1 MGVETREGTVHLNGV
16 SSVVTLIGRVKSE
29 TIRSDAERRPRHE
42 GRQGRQQRAYRRQD
56 QRTGRD
62 AGLGAESPTRP
73 ITITC
78 ADCGGTQVI
87 PPLPPGGFAVCHR
100 CGRSLAHRSRTGF
113 SLTLACAM
121 AICILLPS
129 AVLMPV
135 MDSTIRKLG
144 FFESRLVSSVPV
156 IYSEVWF
163 PLALGFLL
171 FAFLLPA
178 FRALLQVI
186 ALGSLRWRWRI
197 RQPGRIFR
205 WSEQMAGWSMTD
217 VVAVA
222 GVVAYFRASAPAGV
236 EAGLGAWSYLAVAVL
251 ALIGDRS
258 MDRRAVWNAIL
269 PDLTSFPG
277 GHVASCD
284 VCEMAAPS
292 RRPGDRCPRCGHTLD
307 RDIAPRFAPA
317 LAAVAVAIPLC
328 VPAFTAAI
336 IVNDNLTG
344 VWQHTFLGT
353 VELLTD
359 RGYWQYGVVVV
370 VAGVV
375 IPALELIGLI
385 WMLAKV
391 RFPST
396 RGLVT
401 RTRLYRVLQ
410 RLARW
415 PMILLFIAAIAAP
428 VVDVRGIRELVAGP
442 GATPLFLVVALL
454 MLAMAL
460 FKPRLM
466 WETAGETT

>member
-1 MGVETREGTVHLNGV
+1 M
-16 SSVVTLIGRVKSE
+16 
-29 TIRSDAERRPRHE
+29 
-42 GRQGRQQRAYRRQD
+42 
-56 QRTGRD
+56 
-62 AGLGAESPTRP
+62 
-73 ITITC
+73 TITC
-78 ADCGGTQVI
+78 ADCGATQII
-87 PPLPPGGFAVCHR
+87 PALPLGAAAVCHR
-100 CGRSLAHRSRTGF
+100 CGRFLARRSRTGF

-163 PLALGFLL
+163 PFAFGFLL

-186 ALGSLRWRWRI
+186 VLGSLRWGWRI
-197 RQPGRIFR
+197 RQPGGIFR
-205 WSEQMAGWSMTD
+205 WSEQLTGWSMPD
-217 VVAVA
+217 VVAMA
-222 GVVAYFRASAPAGV
+222 GVVAYFRASARGGV
-236 EAGLGAWSYLAVAVL
+236 EAGIGAWCYLAVAIL

-269 PDLTSFPG
+269 PDATSLPS

-284 VCEMAAPS
+284 VCEMAASS

-307 RDIAPRFAPA
+307 RDVAQRFAPA

-353 VELLTD
+353 VELLAD
-359 RGYWQYGVVVV
+359 RGYWQYGLVVVG
-370 VAGVV
+370 AGVV

-391 RFPST
+391 RFPSR

-401 RTRLYRVLQ
+401 RTRFYRVLQ

-415 PMILLFIAAIAAP
+415 PMIILFIAAIAAP
-428 VVDVRGIRELVAGP
+428 IVDVRGIHELVAGP
-442 GATPLFLVVALL
+442 GAAPLFLVIALL

-466 WETAGETT
+466 WVTAGERT

>member
-1 MGVETREGTVHLNGV
+1 
-16 SSVVTLIGRVKSE
+16 
-29 TIRSDAERRPRHE
+29 
-42 GRQGRQQRAYRRQD
+42 
-56 QRTGRD
+56 
-62 AGLGAESPTRP
+62 
-73 ITITC
+73 
-78 ADCGGTQVI
+78 
-87 PPLPPGGFAVCHR
+87 
-100 CGRSLAHRSRTGF
+100 
-113 SLTLACAM
+113 M
-121 AICILLPS
+121 AICIVLPS

-156 IYSEVWF
+156 IYTEVWF
-163 PLALGFLL
+163 PLAFGFLL

-178 FRALLQVI
+178 FRALCQVMV
-186 ALGSLRWRWRI
+186 LGSLQWGWRI
-197 RQPGRIFR
+197 WQPGRIFR
-205 WSEQMAGWSMTD
+205 WSEQLTGWSMTD
-217 VVAVA
+217 VVVIA
-222 GVVAYFRASAPAGV
+222 GVVAYFRASAPTGV
-236 EAGLGAWSYLAVAVL
+236 EAGIGAWCYLAVAIL

-258 MDRRAVWNAIL
+258 LDRRAVWNAIL
-269 PDLTSFPG
+269 PDATSFPD

-284 VCEMAAPS
+284 VCEMAASS
-292 RRPGDRCPRCGHTLD
+292 RRPGDRCPRCGQTLD

-336 IVNDNLTG
+336 IVNDTLTG
-344 VWQHTFLGT
+344 VWQRTFLGT
-353 VELLTD
+353 VELLAD

-375 IPALELIGLI
+375 IPALELLGLI

-415 PMILLFIAAIAAP
+415 PMIILFIAAIAAP
-428 VVDVRGIRELVAGP
+428 IVDVRGIRDLVAGP
-442 GATPLFLVVALL
+442 GATPLFLVIALL

-466 WETAGETT
+466 WETAGAVAHATTTSSTNAEPRPLRGACEGEEGVAVDPDRTGRRSHLDGRGDEARMENERCAKRLDQSHEDCGERRRIRSRRPGDTASGARDVVRE

>member
-1 MGVETREGTVHLNGV
+1 
-16 SSVVTLIGRVKSE
+16 
-29 TIRSDAERRPRHE
+29 
-42 GRQGRQQRAYRRQD
+42 
-56 QRTGRD
+56 
-62 AGLGAESPTRP
+62 
-73 ITITC
+73 
-78 ADCGGTQVI
+78 
-87 PPLPPGGFAVCHR
+87 
-100 CGRSLAHRSRTGF
+100 
-113 SLTLACAM
+113 
-121 AICILLPS
+121 
-129 AVLMPV
+129 
-135 MDSTIRKLG
+135 
-144 FFESRLVSSVPV
+144 
-156 IYSEVWF
+156 
-163 PLALGFLL
+163 
-171 FAFLLPA
+171 
-178 FRALLQVI
+178 
-186 ALGSLRWRWRI
+186 
-197 RQPGRIFR
+197 
-205 WSEQMAGWSMTD
+205 MTD
-217 VVAVA
+217 VVATA
-222 GVVAYFRASAPAGV
+222 GVIAYFRASAPAGV
-236 EAGLGAWSYLAVAVL
+236 EPGIGAWCYLAVAIL

-258 MDRRAVWNAIL
+258 LDRRAVWNAIL
-269 PDLTSFPG
+269 PDATSLPG

-284 VCEMAAPS
+284 VCEMAASS

-307 RDIAPRFAPA
+307 RDVAPRFAPA

-328 VPAFTAAI
+328 IPAFTAAI

-353 VELLTD
+353 VRLLAD

-401 RTRLYRVLQ
+401 RTRVYRVLQ

-415 PMILLFIAAIAAP
+415 PMIILFIAAIAAP

-442 GATPLFLVVALL
+442 GATPLFLVIALL

-466 WETAGETT
+466 WETAGEVA

>member
-1 MGVETREGTVHLNGV
+1 M
-16 SSVVTLIGRVKSE
+16 
-29 TIRSDAERRPRHE
+29 
-42 GRQGRQQRAYRRQD
+42 
-56 QRTGRD
+56 
-62 AGLGAESPTRP
+62 
-73 ITITC
+73 TITC
-78 ADCGGTQVI
+78 ADCGVTQVI
-87 PPLPPGGFAVCHR
+87 PPLPPGGAAVCHR

-163 PLALGFLL
+163 PLAFAFLL
-171 FAFLLPA
+171 FAFFLPA

-186 ALGSLRWRWRI
+186 ALGSLRWGWRI
-197 RQPGRIFR
+197 RQPGGIFR
-205 WSEQMAGWSMTD
+205 WSEQLTGWSMPD
-217 VVAVA
+217 VVAMA
-222 GVVAYFRASAPAGV
+222 GVVAYFRASAPGGV
-236 EAGLGAWSYLAVAVL
+236 EAGIGAWSYLAVAVL

-258 MDRRAVWNAIL
+258 LDRRAVWNAIL
-269 PDLTSFPG
+269 PDATSLPG

-284 VCEMAAPS
+284 VCEMAASS

-307 RDIAPRFAPA
+307 RDVAPRFAPV

-328 VPAFTAAI
+328 IPAFTAAI

-353 VELLTD
+353 VRLLAD

-401 RTRLYRVLQ
+401 RTRVYRVLQ

-415 PMILLFIAAIAAP
+415 PMIILFIAAIAAP
-428 VVDVRGIRELVAGP
+428 VVDVRGIHELVAGP
-442 GATPLFLVVALL
+442 GAAPLFLVIALL

-466 WETAGETT
+466 WETAGEVA